1 VAAQGLF
8 DYQGPAD
15 LLPAIRKALS
25 SVRDPA
31 TGGHLLAAGRVR
43 QVHVHGDTVRAV
55 LVLPDCPLIP
65 VVLEDLQAEL
75 FDHLHGR
82 WKVKVAEAR
91 QLRPVSRR
99 ENLPGC
105 PCGASA
111 DR

>member
-1 VAAQGLF
+1 MDAQGLF

-31 TGGHLLAAGRVR
+31 SGAHLLAAGRVR
-43 QVHVHGDTVRAV
+43 QVHVHGACVRAV
-55 LVLPDCPLIP
+55 LVLPECPLVP

-75 FDHLHGR
+75 FDHLQGSR
-82 WKVKVAEAR
+82 EVTVVEAG

-99 ENLPGC
+99 WSLPGC
-105 PCGASA
+105 PCWASA